1 MQAAAL
7 LGAGRIVLRNSGV
20 RTLAPGVR
28 TFAVD
33 APVVEERLAAVLA
46 SMNKAPAGALPAGS
60 FVELGFSPLDILF
73 PPWPYGYYGYGWFS
87 PPPRMSLPEAIFSFV
102 FGDGTRRRALY
113 TVSLPILSDGT
124 PAWWQRRSFREI
136 WHCFSAA
143 AFRSLG
149 TSCWI

>member
-60 FVELGFSPLDILF
+60 FVELGFSPLDIAEVIVAVEDEFALDIPAKESNGF
-73 PPWPYGYYGYGWFS
+73 KDFAGVV
-87 PPPRMSLPEAIFSFV
+87 SFV
-102 FGDGTRRRALY
+102 AG
-113 TVSLPILSDGT
+113 
-124 PAWWQRRSFREI
+124 
-136 WHCFSAA
+136 AA
-143 AFRSLG
+143 KAK
-149 TSCWI
+149 

>member
-33 APVVEERLAAVLA
+33 APVVERLAAVLA

-60 FVELGFSPLDILF
+60 FVELGFSPLDIAEVIVAVEDEFALDIPAKESNGF
-73 PPWPYGYYGYGWFS
+73 KDFAGVV
-87 PPPRMSLPEAIFSFV
+87 SFV
-102 FGDGTRRRALY
+102 AG
-113 TVSLPILSDGT
+113 
-124 PAWWQRRSFREI
+124 
-136 WHCFSAA
+136 AA
-143 AFRSLG
+143 KAK
-149 TSCWI
+149 